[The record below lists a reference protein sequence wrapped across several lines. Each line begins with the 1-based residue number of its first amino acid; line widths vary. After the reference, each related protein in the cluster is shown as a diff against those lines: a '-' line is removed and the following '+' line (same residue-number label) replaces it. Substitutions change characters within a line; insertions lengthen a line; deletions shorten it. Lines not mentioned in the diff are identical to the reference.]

1 MKRGKFNRNCFA
13 VGISLSVLISKPHSV
28 VLTALLATTTLF
40 GKTDVP
46 VFLLSGQSNMAGA
59 DALVSDLTPDQK
71 RAVDSVII
79 YMDAEGDAAKRGK
92 WLTLGPGFGSK
103 SSNLGPEL
111 FFGRT
116 LADSMKTKIAII
128 KDAVSGAPLGTV
140 QNGYLAPSSNG
151 GIGGT
156 LYKNMMTHID
166 AAMKSFDTARYTPR
180 WAGFVWLQ
188 GETDAMI
195 QSQTKAYETNLTNLI
210 KDIRTKTKV
219 DDLPIILPMIDV
231 QTRWTYNSQI
241 RAADIA
247 CRQKLKNV
255 DTMDTKGLPT
265 NGIHYRAKGH
275 VTIGTV
281 CAQRWLAMHYDYG
294 GLPTIVYNH
303 SRSSAMC
310 MYPPANTLSVVN
322 VFDMSGRKVMTI
334 NGDWG
339 NFENP
344 PLPNGCFIVAAANKT
359 GRHNGVEKIMKLG
372 GQK

>member
-1 MKRGKFNRNCFA
+1 MKRGKSYRNRFA
-13 VGISLSVLISKPHSV
+13 VRIRVSALISKPHSV
-28 VLTALLATTTLF
+28 ILTALLAATTLF

-71 RAVDSVII
+71 KNVDSVII
-79 YMDAEGDAAKRGK
+79 YMDAEGDATRRGK

-116 LADSMKTKIAII
+116 LSDSMKTKIAII
-128 KDAVSGAPLGTV
+128 KDAVSGAPLGTTR
-140 QNGYLAPSSNG
+140 NGYLPPSSNG

-166 AAMKSFDTARYTPR
+166 AAMKSFDTVRYTPR

-195 QSQTKAYETNLTNLI
+195 QSRTKAYETNLTNLI
-210 KDIRTKTKV
+210 SDIRAKTKT
-219 DDLPIILPMIDV
+219 DGLPVILPMIDV
-231 QTRWTYNSQI
+231 QTRWIYNSQI
-241 RAADIA
+241 RDADIA

-265 NGIHYRAKGH
+265 NGIHYRAQGH
-275 VTIGTV
+275 VKIGTV
-281 CAQRWLAMHYDYG
+281 CAQRWLSMHFNYG
-294 GLPTIVYNH
+294 GLPTIVHNYPQP
-303 SRSSAMC
+303 SATC
-310 MYPPANTLSVVN
+310 IQPSTNALSIVN
-322 VFDMSGRKVMTI
+322 VFDISGRKVRTI
-334 NGDWG
+334 NSDWG
-339 NFENP
+339 RTLNQR
-344 PLPNGCFIVAAANKT
+344 LPNYCFIITTAKKT
-359 GRHNGVEKIMKLG
+359 GMFDGVKKTTNVR
-372 GQK
+372 

>member
-1 MKRGKFNRNCFA
+1 MKRGKSYGNRFA
-13 VGISLSVLISKPHSV
+13 VSIGLSALTSKPSSV
-28 VLTALLATTTLF
+28 MLTALLSATALF

-71 RAVDSVII
+71 KTVDSVII
-79 YMDAEGDAAKRGK
+79 YMDAEGDAAKRCK
-92 WLTLGPGFGSK
+92 WLTLGPGFGST

-128 KDAVSGAPLGTV
+128 KDAVSAAPLGTA
-140 QNGYLAPSSNG
+140 QNGYLPPSSNG
-151 GIGGT
+151 GTGGT
-156 LYKNMMTHID
+156 LYKNMLTHID
-166 AAMKSFDTARYTPR
+166 AAMKSFDTDRYIPR

-210 KDIRTKTKV
+210 NDIRAKTKV
-219 DDLPIILPMIDV
+219 ADLPVILPMIDV

-241 RAADIA
+241 RDADVA

-265 NGIHYRAKGH
+265 NGIHYRAQGH
-275 VTIGTV
+275 VKIGAT
-281 CAQRWLAMHYDYG
+281 CAQRWLSMHFDYG
-294 GLPTIVYNH
+294 GLPTNVYNY
-303 SRSSAMC
+303 SRPTAMC
-310 MYPPANTLSVVN
+310 LHPSTNTLCIVN
-322 VFDMSGRKVMTI
+322 VFDMSGRKVTTL

-339 NFENP
+339 SYRNP
-344 PLPNGCFIVAAANKT
+344 RIPNECFIIAAVKKS
-359 GRHNGVEKIMKLG
+359 GRHYSVEKFTKIG
-372 GQK
+372 VQK